1 MEKTLLIMACVTE
14 IFALCIYRIFAER
27 VMESRNRNKPQ
38 EFAAWIIYFFVY
50 NYITYFVS
58 GNALINLIAFIVCS
72 FALLTCLYQD
82 SVKHRIYVIV
92 LLYMAGMCSELMVY
106 SVFYF
111 VRQYREDFLLG
122 SIVSKL
128 IWFCLLKLLLLF
140 MKKGRKAGSTL
151 LDWLE
156 AVFVPIGC
164 IIVFFIF
171 LPTDKILPDNI
182 VLKQAS
188 KVLGIAILLIIN
200 IASYYLYEK
209 GKEMAGKQ
217 MLAES
222 LQEQCNYYMRQCE
235 ESKALWME
243 LSKFRHDIKQKYMYF
258 KILLETGQYEE
269 LSKYYEDNLAFVTG
283 KKSVADSGNIFFD
296 SILNYKAEI
305 AAQNGIQFLLRL
317 EVPYDCLVNGEEI
330 SICLGN
336 LLDNAIEAAKEV
348 EADRRTIFIKI
359 KVQMHNLYVEIKNPY
374 TGLRIKKE
382 QEYITTKQDL
392 RSHGWGLQIIR
403 EIVERYHGEM
413 EINGDGNVFSVKM
426 LLYQAVY

>member
-1 MEKTLLIMACVTE
+1 M
-14 IFALCIYRIFAER
+14 
-27 VMESRNRNKPQ
+27 
-38 EFAAWIIYFFVY
+38 
-50 NYITYFVS
+50 
-58 GNALINLIAFIVCS
+58 
-72 FALLTCLYQD
+72 
-82 SVKHRIYVIV
+82 
-92 LLYMAGMCSELMVY
+92 
-106 SVFYF
+106 
-111 VRQYREDFLLG
+111 
-122 SIVSKL
+122 
-128 IWFCLLKLLLLF
+128 
-140 MKKGRKAGSTL
+140 
-151 LDWLE
+151 
-156 AVFVPIGC
+156 
-164 IIVFFIF
+164 FFIF
-171 LPTDKILPDNI
+171 LPADKILPDNI

-382 QEYITTKQDL
+382 QEYITTKQDI